1 MTKKIQSI
9 PEARLLLESLRSVGY
24 NEETAIAD
32 IIDNCISAKAHE
44 IKIQFD
50 WEKKRI
56 VISDDGL
63 GMSSKDLIENM
74 RIGSSDPN
82 QVRDERDLGRFG
94 MGMKTAAFS
103 LGKKLTVVTKSNST
117 VSNASWDLEQ
127 IPSIGWNL
135 IIRDESEISEFSSQI
150 DEQGTVVIIENL
162 DRVIDTDDEK
172 KAKNKFYRIA
182 NRTEKH
188 LALTFHRFIEEDCLI
203 LELNDIPIKAWN
215 PFIVE
220 NSATQELPE
229 ESVFSDNGCIK
240 AIIQPYVLPHKT
252 KFASDDDYQLAGGPK
267 GWNYHQGIYV
277 YRNKRLII
285 CGTWFDYI
293 KKEPA
298 YNLARIKID
307 ISSASDEDW
316 KIDIKKST
324 ASLPSYVREAVE
336 REIDLCTEASAR
348 VYNSRGNYSKSN
360 VSTPN
365 LDYVWEQRKK
375 DGRYSFYINR
385 KHSLLNTIKKQLDEQ
400 GKKTL
405 FAYLSL
411 VENFAPFMMSGV
423 TDSLQKGKN
432 NATFDKTSLEYQIQI
447 KELEDKCDYAENGDL
462 VAYIKSYAVFDYL
475 KALLGTDSN
484 GYEINQDVLCAA
496 DFGAP
501 QKRKRFIVIGI
512 KKSLTDTVQ
521 LPIGIFSEK
530 DYRTVQDA
538 IGDLQNVPTVTDVAE
553 DIGTPLKKADDIS
566 ELGKSLR
573 DTDTLFNHII
583 TKTRETAMERFKVIK
598 QGENFHSLN
607 DSLKTNTYTD
617 ANRTQN
623 TIYLRL
629 AYNQPSG
636 TVVNVRKS
644 MWIHPEL
651 NRAISI
657 REAARLQTFPDSFI
671 FCGSK
676 DKQYQQVGNAVP
688 PIMAKA
694 IAEKLA
700 DQLEQIEKRYER

>member
-1 MTKKIQSI
+1 MYKVVDLFAGAGGLSLGFMQTKKYDIKVAFENNPAMQKTYKKNHMGVDVQDDVCLADYNDIQKKYGKIDVVIGGPPCQGFSNANRQKNHAI
-9 PEARLLLESLRSVGY
+9 SQNNMLVKQYIRAIRELSPKAFVMENVSMLRSDVHRFYLDEADNELFGQEKYEIHMQNTKLVLLDKAYMFDCAKTIARSPSAITANIWPEDCYVSLNVVYKMSKNHQKLLKTLKKHKKKLLEYADVYADERKKSDIESNDIALRSY
-24 NEETAIAD
+24 E
-32 IIDNCISAKAHE
+32 
-44 IKIQFD
+44 
-50 WEKKRI
+50 
-56 VISDDGL
+56 
-63 GMSSKDLIENM
+63 
-74 RIGSSDPN
+74 
-82 QVRDERDLGRFG
+82 
-94 MGMKTAAFS
+94 AFS
-103 LGKKLTVVTKSNST
+103 AIK
-117 VSNASWDLEQ
+117 Q
-127 IPSIGWNL
+127 
-135 IIRDESEISEFSSQI
+135 FF
-150 DEQGTVVIIENL
+150 
-162 DRVIDTDDEK
+162 DEK
-172 KAKNKFYRIA
+172 
-182 NRTEKH
+182 
-188 LALTFHRFIEEDCLI
+188 
-203 LELNDIPIKAWN
+203 LEADKLKDVI
-215 PFIVE
+215 
-220 NSATQELPE
+220 
-229 ESVFSDNGCIK
+229 
-240 AIIQPYVLPHKT
+240 
-252 KFASDDDYQLAGGPK
+252 
-267 GWNYHQGIYV
+267 
-277 YRNKRLII
+277 
-285 CGTWFDYI
+285 
-293 KKEPA
+293 EPA
-298 YNLARIKID
+298 IMIQRML
-307 ISSASDEDW
+307 
-316 KIDIKKST
+316 
-324 ASLPSYVREAVE
+324 
-336 REIDLCTEASAR
+336 
-348 VYNSRGNYSKSN
+348 SKSKEIFDN
-360 VSTPN
+360 
-365 LDYVWEQRKK
+365 
-375 DGRYSFYINR
+375 
-385 KHSLLNTIKKQLDEQ
+385 H
-400 GKKTL
+400 
-405 FAYLSL
+405 L
-411 VENFAPFMMSGV
+411 VV
-423 TDSLQKGKN
+423 
-432 NATFDKTSLEYQIQI
+432 
-447 KELEDKCDYAENGDL
+447 DKCDYAENGDL

>member
-1 MTKKIQSI
+1 MYKVVDLFAGAGGLSLGFMQTKKYDIKVAFENNPAMQKTYKKNHMGVDVRDDVCLADYDDIQKKYGKIDVVIGGPPCQGFSNANRQKNHAI
-9 PEARLLLESLRSVGY
+9 SQNNMLVKQYIRAIRELSPKAFVMENVSMLRSDVHRFYLDEADNELFGQEKYEIHMQNTKLVLLDKAYMFDCAKTIARSSSAITANIWPEDCYVSLNVVYKMSKNHQKLLKTLKKHKKKLLEYADIYADEGKKNDIESNDIALRSY
-24 NEETAIAD
+24 E
-32 IIDNCISAKAHE
+32 
-44 IKIQFD
+44 
-50 WEKKRI
+50 
-56 VISDDGL
+56 
-63 GMSSKDLIENM
+63 
-74 RIGSSDPN
+74 
-82 QVRDERDLGRFG
+82 
-94 MGMKTAAFS
+94 AFS
-103 LGKKLTVVTKSNST
+103 AIK
-117 VSNASWDLEQ
+117 Q
-127 IPSIGWNL
+127 
-135 IIRDESEISEFSSQI
+135 FF
-150 DEQGTVVIIENL
+150 
-162 DRVIDTDDEK
+162 DEK
-172 KAKNKFYRIA
+172 
-182 NRTEKH
+182 
-188 LALTFHRFIEEDCLI
+188 
-203 LELNDIPIKAWN
+203 LEADKLKDVI
-215 PFIVE
+215 
-220 NSATQELPE
+220 
-229 ESVFSDNGCIK
+229 
-240 AIIQPYVLPHKT
+240 
-252 KFASDDDYQLAGGPK
+252 
-267 GWNYHQGIYV
+267 
-277 YRNKRLII
+277 
-285 CGTWFDYI
+285 
-293 KKEPA
+293 EPA
-298 YNLARIKID
+298 IMIQRML
-307 ISSASDEDW
+307 
-316 KIDIKKST
+316 
-324 ASLPSYVREAVE
+324 
-336 REIDLCTEASAR
+336 
-348 VYNSRGNYSKSN
+348 SKSKEIFDN
-360 VSTPN
+360 
-365 LDYVWEQRKK
+365 
-375 DGRYSFYINR
+375 
-385 KHSLLNTIKKQLDEQ
+385 H
-400 GKKTL
+400 
-405 FAYLSL
+405 L
-411 VENFAPFMMSGV
+411 VV
-423 TDSLQKGKN
+423 
-432 NATFDKTSLEYQIQI
+432 
-447 KELEDKCDYAENGDL
+447 DKCDYAENGDL

>member
-1 MTKKIQSI
+1 MYKVVDLFAGAGGLSLGFMQTKKYDIKVAFENNPAMQKTYKKNHMGVDVRDDVCLADYDDIQKKYGKIDVVIGGPPCQGFSNANRQKNHAI
-9 PEARLLLESLRSVGY
+9 SQNNMLVKQYIRAIRELSPKAFVMENVSMVRSDVHRFYLDEADNELFGQEKYEIHMQNTKLVLLDKAYMFDCAKTIARSPSAITANIWPEDCYVSLNVVYKMSKNHQKLLKTLKKHKKKLLEYADVYADERKKSDIESNDIALRSY
-24 NEETAIAD
+24 E
-32 IIDNCISAKAHE
+32 
-44 IKIQFD
+44 
-50 WEKKRI
+50 
-56 VISDDGL
+56 
-63 GMSSKDLIENM
+63 
-74 RIGSSDPN
+74 
-82 QVRDERDLGRFG
+82 
-94 MGMKTAAFS
+94 AFS
-103 LGKKLTVVTKSNST
+103 AIK
-117 VSNASWDLEQ
+117 Q
-127 IPSIGWNL
+127 
-135 IIRDESEISEFSSQI
+135 FF
-150 DEQGTVVIIENL
+150 
-162 DRVIDTDDEK
+162 DEK
-172 KAKNKFYRIA
+172 
-182 NRTEKH
+182 
-188 LALTFHRFIEEDCLI
+188 
-203 LELNDIPIKAWN
+203 LEADKLKDVI
-215 PFIVE
+215 
-220 NSATQELPE
+220 
-229 ESVFSDNGCIK
+229 
-240 AIIQPYVLPHKT
+240 
-252 KFASDDDYQLAGGPK
+252 
-267 GWNYHQGIYV
+267 
-277 YRNKRLII
+277 
-285 CGTWFDYI
+285 
-293 KKEPA
+293 EPA
-298 YNLARIKID
+298 IMIQRML
-307 ISSASDEDW
+307 
-316 KIDIKKST
+316 
-324 ASLPSYVREAVE
+324 
-336 REIDLCTEASAR
+336 
-348 VYNSRGNYSKSN
+348 SKSKEIFDN
-360 VSTPN
+360 
-365 LDYVWEQRKK
+365 
-375 DGRYSFYINR
+375 
-385 KHSLLNTIKKQLDEQ
+385 H
-400 GKKTL
+400 
-405 FAYLSL
+405 L
-411 VENFAPFMMSGV
+411 VV
-423 TDSLQKGKN
+423 
-432 NATFDKTSLEYQIQI
+432 
-447 KELEDKCDYAENGDL
+447 DKCDYAENGDL

>member
-1 MTKKIQSI
+1 MYKVVDLFAGAGGLSLGFMQTKKYDIKVAFENNPAMQKTYKKNHMGVDVRDDVCLADYDDIQKKYGKIDVVIGGPPCQGFSNANRQKNHAI
-9 PEARLLLESLRSVGY
+9 SQNNMLVKQYIRAIRELRPKAFVMENVSMLRSDVHRFYLDEADNKLFDQEKYEIHMQSTKLVLLDKAYMFDCAKTIARSSSAITANIWPEDCYVSLNVVYKMSKNHQKLLKTLKKHKKKLLEYADIYADEGKKSDIESNDIALRSY
-24 NEETAIAD
+24 E
-32 IIDNCISAKAHE
+32 
-44 IKIQFD
+44 
-50 WEKKRI
+50 
-56 VISDDGL
+56 
-63 GMSSKDLIENM
+63 
-74 RIGSSDPN
+74 
-82 QVRDERDLGRFG
+82 
-94 MGMKTAAFS
+94 AFS
-103 LGKKLTVVTKSNST
+103 AIK
-117 VSNASWDLEQ
+117 Q
-127 IPSIGWNL
+127 
-135 IIRDESEISEFSSQI
+135 FF
-150 DEQGTVVIIENL
+150 
-162 DRVIDTDDEK
+162 DEK
-172 KAKNKFYRIA
+172 
-182 NRTEKH
+182 
-188 LALTFHRFIEEDCLI
+188 
-203 LELNDIPIKAWN
+203 LEA
-215 PFIVE
+215 
-220 NSATQELPE
+220 
-229 ESVFSDNGCIK
+229 DNLKDVI
-240 AIIQPYVLPHKT
+240 
-252 KFASDDDYQLAGGPK
+252 
-267 GWNYHQGIYV
+267 
-277 YRNKRLII
+277 
-285 CGTWFDYI
+285 
-293 KKEPA
+293 EPA
-298 YNLARIKID
+298 IMIQRML
-307 ISSASDEDW
+307 
-316 KIDIKKST
+316 
-324 ASLPSYVREAVE
+324 
-336 REIDLCTEASAR
+336 
-348 VYNSRGNYSKSN
+348 SKSKEIFDN
-360 VSTPN
+360 
-365 LDYVWEQRKK
+365 
-375 DGRYSFYINR
+375 
-385 KHSLLNTIKKQLDEQ
+385 H
-400 GKKTL
+400 
-405 FAYLSL
+405 L
-411 VENFAPFMMSGV
+411 VV
-423 TDSLQKGKN
+423 
-432 NATFDKTSLEYQIQI
+432 
-447 KELEDKCDYAENGDL
+447 DKCDYAENGDL

-583 TKTRETAMERFKVIK
+583 TKTRETAMERFKAIK

-700 DQLEQIEKRYER
+700 DQLEQIEKRFER

>member
-1 MTKKIQSI
+1 MYKVVDLFAGAGGLSLGFMQTKKYDIKVAFENNPAMQKTYKKNHMGVDVRDDVCLADYDDIQKKYGKIDVVIGGPPCQGFSNANRQKNHAI
-9 PEARLLLESLRSVGY
+9 SQNNMLVKQYIRAIRELRPKAFVMENVSMLRSDVHRFYLDEADNKLFDQEKYEIHMQNTKLVLLDKAYMFDCAKTIARSPSAITANIWPEDCYVSLNVVYKMSKNHQKLLKTLKKHKKKLLEYADVYADERKKSDIESNDIALRSY
-24 NEETAIAD
+24 E
-32 IIDNCISAKAHE
+32 
-44 IKIQFD
+44 
-50 WEKKRI
+50 
-56 VISDDGL
+56 
-63 GMSSKDLIENM
+63 
-74 RIGSSDPN
+74 
-82 QVRDERDLGRFG
+82 
-94 MGMKTAAFS
+94 AFS
-103 LGKKLTVVTKSNST
+103 AVK
-117 VSNASWDLEQ
+117 Q
-127 IPSIGWNL
+127 
-135 IIRDESEISEFSSQI
+135 FF
-150 DEQGTVVIIENL
+150 
-162 DRVIDTDDEK
+162 DEK
-172 KAKNKFYRIA
+172 
-182 NRTEKH
+182 
-188 LALTFHRFIEEDCLI
+188 
-203 LELNDIPIKAWN
+203 LEADKLKEVI
-215 PFIVE
+215 
-220 NSATQELPE
+220 
-229 ESVFSDNGCIK
+229 
-240 AIIQPYVLPHKT
+240 
-252 KFASDDDYQLAGGPK
+252 
-267 GWNYHQGIYV
+267 
-277 YRNKRLII
+277 
-285 CGTWFDYI
+285 
-293 KKEPA
+293 EPA
-298 YNLARIKID
+298 IMIQRML
-307 ISSASDEDW
+307 
-316 KIDIKKST
+316 
-324 ASLPSYVREAVE
+324 
-336 REIDLCTEASAR
+336 
-348 VYNSRGNYSKSN
+348 SKSKEIFD
-360 VSTPN
+360 S
-365 LDYVWEQRKK
+365 
-375 DGRYSFYINR
+375 
-385 KHSLLNTIKKQLDEQ
+385 H
-400 GKKTL
+400 
-405 FAYLSL
+405 L
-411 VENFAPFMMSGV
+411 VV
-423 TDSLQKGKN
+423 
-432 NATFDKTSLEYQIQI
+432 
-447 KELEDKCDYAENGDL
+447 DKCDYAENGDL

-553 DIGTPLKKADDIS
+553 DIGTPLKKADNIS

-583 TKTRETAMERFKVIK
+583 TKTRETAMERFKAIK

>member
-1 MTKKIQSI
+1 MYKVVDLFAGAGGLSLGFMQTKKYDIKVAFENNPAMQKTYKKNHMGVDVQDDVCLADYNDIQKKYGKIDVVIGGCQGFSNANRQKNHAI
-9 PEARLLLESLRSVGY
+9 SQNNMLVKQYIRAIRELSPKAFVMENVSMLRSDVHRFYLDEADNELFGQEKYEIHMQSTKLVLLDKAYMFDCAKTIARSSSAITANIWPEDCYVSLNVVYKMSKNHQKLLKTLKKHKKKLLEYADIYADEGKKNDIESNDIALRSY
-24 NEETAIAD
+24 E
-32 IIDNCISAKAHE
+32 
-44 IKIQFD
+44 
-50 WEKKRI
+50 
-56 VISDDGL
+56 
-63 GMSSKDLIENM
+63 
-74 RIGSSDPN
+74 
-82 QVRDERDLGRFG
+82 
-94 MGMKTAAFS
+94 AFS
-103 LGKKLTVVTKSNST
+103 AIK
-117 VSNASWDLEQ
+117 Q
-127 IPSIGWNL
+127 
-135 IIRDESEISEFSSQI
+135 FF
-150 DEQGTVVIIENL
+150 
-162 DRVIDTDDEK
+162 DEK
-172 KAKNKFYRIA
+172 
-182 NRTEKH
+182 
-188 LALTFHRFIEEDCLI
+188 
-203 LELNDIPIKAWN
+203 LEADKLKDVI
-215 PFIVE
+215 
-220 NSATQELPE
+220 
-229 ESVFSDNGCIK
+229 
-240 AIIQPYVLPHKT
+240 
-252 KFASDDDYQLAGGPK
+252 
-267 GWNYHQGIYV
+267 
-277 YRNKRLII
+277 
-285 CGTWFDYI
+285 
-293 KKEPA
+293 EPA
-298 YNLARIKID
+298 IMIQRML
-307 ISSASDEDW
+307 
-316 KIDIKKST
+316 
-324 ASLPSYVREAVE
+324 
-336 REIDLCTEASAR
+336 
-348 VYNSRGNYSKSN
+348 SKSKEIFDN
-360 VSTPN
+360 
-365 LDYVWEQRKK
+365 
-375 DGRYSFYINR
+375 
-385 KHSLLNTIKKQLDEQ
+385 H
-400 GKKTL
+400 
-405 FAYLSL
+405 L
-411 VENFAPFMMSGV
+411 VV
-423 TDSLQKGKN
+423 
-432 NATFDKTSLEYQIQI
+432 
-447 KELEDKCDYAENGDL
+447 DKCDYAENGDL

-583 TKTRETAMERFKVIK
+583 TKTRETAMERFKAIK

-700 DQLEQIEKRYER
+700 DQLEQIEKRFER

>member
-1 MTKKIQSI
+1 MYKVVDLFAGAGGLSLGFMQTKKYDIKVAFENNPAMQKTYKKNHMGVDVRDDVCLADYDDIQKKYGKIDVVIGGPPCQGFSNANRQKNHAI
-9 PEARLLLESLRSVGY
+9 SQNNMLVKQYIRAIRELRPKAFVMENVSMLRSDVHRFYLDEADNKLFDQEKYEIHMQSTKLVLLDKAYMFDCAKTIARSSSAITANIWPEDCYVSLNVVYKMSKNHQKLLKTLKKHKKKLLEYADIYADEGEKNDIESNDIALRSY
-24 NEETAIAD
+24 E
-32 IIDNCISAKAHE
+32 
-44 IKIQFD
+44 
-50 WEKKRI
+50 
-56 VISDDGL
+56 
-63 GMSSKDLIENM
+63 
-74 RIGSSDPN
+74 
-82 QVRDERDLGRFG
+82 
-94 MGMKTAAFS
+94 AFS
-103 LGKKLTVVTKSNST
+103 AIK
-117 VSNASWDLEQ
+117 Q
-127 IPSIGWNL
+127 
-135 IIRDESEISEFSSQI
+135 FF
-150 DEQGTVVIIENL
+150 
-162 DRVIDTDDEK
+162 DEK
-172 KAKNKFYRIA
+172 
-182 NRTEKH
+182 
-188 LALTFHRFIEEDCLI
+188 
-203 LELNDIPIKAWN
+203 LEADKLKDVI
-215 PFIVE
+215 
-220 NSATQELPE
+220 
-229 ESVFSDNGCIK
+229 
-240 AIIQPYVLPHKT
+240 
-252 KFASDDDYQLAGGPK
+252 
-267 GWNYHQGIYV
+267 
-277 YRNKRLII
+277 
-285 CGTWFDYI
+285 
-293 KKEPA
+293 EPA
-298 YNLARIKID
+298 IMIQRML
-307 ISSASDEDW
+307 
-316 KIDIKKST
+316 
-324 ASLPSYVREAVE
+324 
-336 REIDLCTEASAR
+336 
-348 VYNSRGNYSKSN
+348 SKSKEIFDN
-360 VSTPN
+360 
-365 LDYVWEQRKK
+365 
-375 DGRYSFYINR
+375 
-385 KHSLLNTIKKQLDEQ
+385 H
-400 GKKTL
+400 
-405 FAYLSL
+405 L
-411 VENFAPFMMSGV
+411 VV
-423 TDSLQKGKN
+423 
-432 NATFDKTSLEYQIQI
+432 
-447 KELEDKCDYAENGDL
+447 DKCDYAENGDL

-583 TKTRETAMERFKVIK
+583 TKTRETAMERFKAIK

>member
-1 MTKKIQSI
+1 MYKVVELFAGAGGLSLGFMQTKKYDIKVAFENNPAMQKTYKKNHMGVDVRDDVCLADYDDIQKKYGKIDVVIGGPPCQGFSNANRQKNHAI
-9 PEARLLLESLRSVGY
+9 SQNNMLVKQYIRAIRELSPKAFVMENVSMLRSDVHRFYLDEADNELFGQEKYEIHMQNTKLVLLDKAYMFDCAKTIARSSSAITANIWPEDCYVSLNVVYKMSKNHQKLLKTLKKHKKKLLEYADVYADERKKSDIESNDIALRSY
-24 NEETAIAD
+24 E
-32 IIDNCISAKAHE
+32 
-44 IKIQFD
+44 
-50 WEKKRI
+50 
-56 VISDDGL
+56 
-63 GMSSKDLIENM
+63 
-74 RIGSSDPN
+74 
-82 QVRDERDLGRFG
+82 
-94 MGMKTAAFS
+94 AFS
-103 LGKKLTVVTKSNST
+103 AIK
-117 VSNASWDLEQ
+117 Q
-127 IPSIGWNL
+127 
-135 IIRDESEISEFSSQI
+135 FF
-150 DEQGTVVIIENL
+150 
-162 DRVIDTDDEK
+162 DEK
-172 KAKNKFYRIA
+172 
-182 NRTEKH
+182 
-188 LALTFHRFIEEDCLI
+188 
-203 LELNDIPIKAWN
+203 LEADKLKDVI
-215 PFIVE
+215 
-220 NSATQELPE
+220 
-229 ESVFSDNGCIK
+229 
-240 AIIQPYVLPHKT
+240 
-252 KFASDDDYQLAGGPK
+252 
-267 GWNYHQGIYV
+267 
-277 YRNKRLII
+277 
-285 CGTWFDYI
+285 
-293 KKEPA
+293 EPA
-298 YNLARIKID
+298 IMIQRML
-307 ISSASDEDW
+307 
-316 KIDIKKST
+316 
-324 ASLPSYVREAVE
+324 
-336 REIDLCTEASAR
+336 
-348 VYNSRGNYSKSN
+348 SKSKEIFDN
-360 VSTPN
+360 
-365 LDYVWEQRKK
+365 
-375 DGRYSFYINR
+375 
-385 KHSLLNTIKKQLDEQ
+385 H
-400 GKKTL
+400 
-405 FAYLSL
+405 L
-411 VENFAPFMMSGV
+411 VV
-423 TDSLQKGKN
+423 
-432 NATFDKTSLEYQIQI
+432 
-447 KELEDKCDYAENGDL
+447 DKCDYAENGDL

>member
-1 MTKKIQSI
+1 MYKVVDLFAGAGGLSLGFMQTKKYDIKVAFENNPAMQKTYKKNHMGVDVQDDVCLADYNDIQKKYGKIDVVIGGPPCQGFSNANRQKNHAI
-9 PEARLLLESLRSVGY
+9 SQNNMLVKQYIRAIRELSPKAFVMENVSMLRSDVHRFYLDEADNELFGQEKYEIHMQSTKLVLLDKAYMFDCAKTIARSSSAITANIWPEDCYVSLNVVYKMSKNHQKLLKTLKKHKKKLLEYADIYADEGEKNDIESNDIALRSY
-24 NEETAIAD
+24 E
-32 IIDNCISAKAHE
+32 
-44 IKIQFD
+44 
-50 WEKKRI
+50 
-56 VISDDGL
+56 
-63 GMSSKDLIENM
+63 
-74 RIGSSDPN
+74 
-82 QVRDERDLGRFG
+82 
-94 MGMKTAAFS
+94 AFS
-103 LGKKLTVVTKSNST
+103 AIK
-117 VSNASWDLEQ
+117 Q
-127 IPSIGWNL
+127 
-135 IIRDESEISEFSSQI
+135 FF
-150 DEQGTVVIIENL
+150 
-162 DRVIDTDDEK
+162 DEK
-172 KAKNKFYRIA
+172 
-182 NRTEKH
+182 
-188 LALTFHRFIEEDCLI
+188 
-203 LELNDIPIKAWN
+203 LEADKLKDVI
-215 PFIVE
+215 
-220 NSATQELPE
+220 
-229 ESVFSDNGCIK
+229 
-240 AIIQPYVLPHKT
+240 
-252 KFASDDDYQLAGGPK
+252 
-267 GWNYHQGIYV
+267 
-277 YRNKRLII
+277 
-285 CGTWFDYI
+285 
-293 KKEPA
+293 EPA
-298 YNLARIKID
+298 IMIQRML
-307 ISSASDEDW
+307 
-316 KIDIKKST
+316 
-324 ASLPSYVREAVE
+324 
-336 REIDLCTEASAR
+336 
-348 VYNSRGNYSKSN
+348 SKSKEIFDN
-360 VSTPN
+360 
-365 LDYVWEQRKK
+365 
-375 DGRYSFYINR
+375 
-385 KHSLLNTIKKQLDEQ
+385 H
-400 GKKTL
+400 
-405 FAYLSL
+405 L
-411 VENFAPFMMSGV
+411 VV
-423 TDSLQKGKN
+423 
-432 NATFDKTSLEYQIQI
+432 
-447 KELEDKCDYAENGDL
+447 DKCDYAENGDL

-475 KALLGTDSN
+475 KALLGADSN

-583 TKTRETAMERFKVIK
+583 TKTRETAMERFKAIK

-700 DQLEQIEKRYER
+700 DQLEQIEKRFER

>member
-1 MTKKIQSI
+1 MYKVVDLFAGAGGLSLGFMQTKKYDIKVAFENNPAMQKTYKKNHMGVDVRDDVCLADYDDIQKKYGKIDVVIGGPPCQGFSNANRQKNHAI
-9 PEARLLLESLRSVGY
+9 SQNNMLVKQYIRAIRELSPKAFVMENVSMLRSDVHRFYLDEADNELFGQEKYEIHMQNTKLVVLDKAYMFDCAKTIARSPSAITANIWPEDCYVSLNVVYKMSKNHQKLLKTLKKHKKKLLEYADVYADERKKSDIESNDIALRSY
-24 NEETAIAD
+24 E
-32 IIDNCISAKAHE
+32 
-44 IKIQFD
+44 
-50 WEKKRI
+50 
-56 VISDDGL
+56 
-63 GMSSKDLIENM
+63 
-74 RIGSSDPN
+74 
-82 QVRDERDLGRFG
+82 
-94 MGMKTAAFS
+94 AFS
-103 LGKKLTVVTKSNST
+103 AIK
-117 VSNASWDLEQ
+117 Q
-127 IPSIGWNL
+127 
-135 IIRDESEISEFSSQI
+135 FF
-150 DEQGTVVIIENL
+150 
-162 DRVIDTDDEK
+162 DEK
-172 KAKNKFYRIA
+172 
-182 NRTEKH
+182 
-188 LALTFHRFIEEDCLI
+188 
-203 LELNDIPIKAWN
+203 LEADKLKDVI
-215 PFIVE
+215 
-220 NSATQELPE
+220 
-229 ESVFSDNGCIK
+229 
-240 AIIQPYVLPHKT
+240 
-252 KFASDDDYQLAGGPK
+252 
-267 GWNYHQGIYV
+267 
-277 YRNKRLII
+277 
-285 CGTWFDYI
+285 
-293 KKEPA
+293 EPA
-298 YNLARIKID
+298 IMIQRML
-307 ISSASDEDW
+307 
-316 KIDIKKST
+316 
-324 ASLPSYVREAVE
+324 
-336 REIDLCTEASAR
+336 
-348 VYNSRGNYSKSN
+348 SKSKEIFDN
-360 VSTPN
+360 
-365 LDYVWEQRKK
+365 
-375 DGRYSFYINR
+375 
-385 KHSLLNTIKKQLDEQ
+385 H
-400 GKKTL
+400 
-405 FAYLSL
+405 L
-411 VENFAPFMMSGV
+411 VV
-423 TDSLQKGKN
+423 
-432 NATFDKTSLEYQIQI
+432 
-447 KELEDKCDYAENGDL
+447 DKCDYAENGDL

-583 TKTRETAMERFKVIK
+583 TKTRETAMERFKAIK

>member
-1 MTKKIQSI
+1 MYKVVDLFAGAGGLSLGFMQTKKYDIKVAFENNPAMQKTYKKNHMGVDVQDDVCLADYNDIQKKYGKIDVVIGGPPCQGFSNANRQKNHAI
-9 PEARLLLESLRSVGY
+9 SQNNMLVKQYIRAIRELSPKAFVMENVSMLRSDVHRFYLDEADNELFGQEKYEIHMQSTKLVLLDKAYMFDCAKTIARSPSAITANIWPEDCYVSLNVVYKMSKNHQKLLKTLKKHKKKLLEYADVYADERKKSDIESNDIALRSY
-24 NEETAIAD
+24 E
-32 IIDNCISAKAHE
+32 
-44 IKIQFD
+44 
-50 WEKKRI
+50 
-56 VISDDGL
+56 
-63 GMSSKDLIENM
+63 
-74 RIGSSDPN
+74 
-82 QVRDERDLGRFG
+82 
-94 MGMKTAAFS
+94 AFS
-103 LGKKLTVVTKSNST
+103 AIK
-117 VSNASWDLEQ
+117 Q
-127 IPSIGWNL
+127 
-135 IIRDESEISEFSSQI
+135 FF
-150 DEQGTVVIIENL
+150 
-162 DRVIDTDDEK
+162 DEK
-172 KAKNKFYRIA
+172 
-182 NRTEKH
+182 
-188 LALTFHRFIEEDCLI
+188 
-203 LELNDIPIKAWN
+203 LEADKLKDVI
-215 PFIVE
+215 
-220 NSATQELPE
+220 
-229 ESVFSDNGCIK
+229 
-240 AIIQPYVLPHKT
+240 
-252 KFASDDDYQLAGGPK
+252 
-267 GWNYHQGIYV
+267 
-277 YRNKRLII
+277 
-285 CGTWFDYI
+285 
-293 KKEPA
+293 EPA
-298 YNLARIKID
+298 IMIQRML
-307 ISSASDEDW
+307 
-316 KIDIKKST
+316 
-324 ASLPSYVREAVE
+324 
-336 REIDLCTEASAR
+336 
-348 VYNSRGNYSKSN
+348 SKSKEIFDN
-360 VSTPN
+360 
-365 LDYVWEQRKK
+365 
-375 DGRYSFYINR
+375 
-385 KHSLLNTIKKQLDEQ
+385 H
-400 GKKTL
+400 
-405 FAYLSL
+405 L
-411 VENFAPFMMSGV
+411 VV
-423 TDSLQKGKN
+423 
-432 NATFDKTSLEYQIQI
+432 
-447 KELEDKCDYAENGDL
+447 DKCDYAENGDL

>member
-1 MTKKIQSI
+1 MYKVVDLFAGAGGLSLGFMQTKKYDIKVAFENNPAMQKTYKKNHMGVDVQDDVCLADYNDIQKKYGKIDVVIGGPPCQGFSNANRQKNHAI
-9 PEARLLLESLRSVGY
+9 SQNNMLVKQYIRAIRELSPKAFVMENVSMLRSDVHRFYLDEADNELFGQEKYEIHMQSTKLVLLDKAYMFDCAKTIARSSSAITANIWPEDCYVSLNVVYKMSKNHQKLPKTLKKHKKKLLEYADIYADEGKKNDIESNDIALRSY
-24 NEETAIAD
+24 E
-32 IIDNCISAKAHE
+32 
-44 IKIQFD
+44 
-50 WEKKRI
+50 
-56 VISDDGL
+56 
-63 GMSSKDLIENM
+63 
-74 RIGSSDPN
+74 
-82 QVRDERDLGRFG
+82 
-94 MGMKTAAFS
+94 AFS
-103 LGKKLTVVTKSNST
+103 AIK
-117 VSNASWDLEQ
+117 Q
-127 IPSIGWNL
+127 
-135 IIRDESEISEFSSQI
+135 FF
-150 DEQGTVVIIENL
+150 
-162 DRVIDTDDEK
+162 DEK
-172 KAKNKFYRIA
+172 
-182 NRTEKH
+182 
-188 LALTFHRFIEEDCLI
+188 
-203 LELNDIPIKAWN
+203 LEADKLKDVI
-215 PFIVE
+215 
-220 NSATQELPE
+220 
-229 ESVFSDNGCIK
+229 
-240 AIIQPYVLPHKT
+240 
-252 KFASDDDYQLAGGPK
+252 
-267 GWNYHQGIYV
+267 
-277 YRNKRLII
+277 
-285 CGTWFDYI
+285 
-293 KKEPA
+293 EPA
-298 YNLARIKID
+298 IMIQRML
-307 ISSASDEDW
+307 
-316 KIDIKKST
+316 
-324 ASLPSYVREAVE
+324 
-336 REIDLCTEASAR
+336 
-348 VYNSRGNYSKSN
+348 SKSKEIFDN
-360 VSTPN
+360 
-365 LDYVWEQRKK
+365 
-375 DGRYSFYINR
+375 
-385 KHSLLNTIKKQLDEQ
+385 H
-400 GKKTL
+400 
-405 FAYLSL
+405 L
-411 VENFAPFMMSGV
+411 VV
-423 TDSLQKGKN
+423 
-432 NATFDKTSLEYQIQI
+432 
-447 KELEDKCDYAENGDL
+447 DKCDYAENGDL

-583 TKTRETAMERFKVIK
+583 TKTRETAMERFKAIK

-700 DQLEQIEKRYER
+700 DQLEQIEKRFER

>member
-1 MTKKIQSI
+1 MYKVVDLFAGAGGLSLGFMQTKKYDIKVAFENNPAMQKTYKKNHMGVDVRDDVCLADYDDIQKKYGKIDVVIGGPPCQGFSNANRQKNHSI
-9 PEARLLLESLRSVGY
+9 SQNNMLVKQYIRAIRELSPKAFVMENVSMLRSDVHRFYLDEADNELFGQEKYEIHMQNTKLVLLDKAYMFDCAKTIARSPSAITANIWPEDCYVSLNVVYKMSKNHQKLLKTLKKHKKKLLEYADVYADERKKSDIESNDIALRSY
-24 NEETAIAD
+24 E
-32 IIDNCISAKAHE
+32 
-44 IKIQFD
+44 
-50 WEKKRI
+50 
-56 VISDDGL
+56 
-63 GMSSKDLIENM
+63 
-74 RIGSSDPN
+74 
-82 QVRDERDLGRFG
+82 
-94 MGMKTAAFS
+94 AFS
-103 LGKKLTVVTKSNST
+103 AIK
-117 VSNASWDLEQ
+117 Q
-127 IPSIGWNL
+127 
-135 IIRDESEISEFSSQI
+135 FF
-150 DEQGTVVIIENL
+150 
-162 DRVIDTDDEK
+162 DEK
-172 KAKNKFYRIA
+172 
-182 NRTEKH
+182 
-188 LALTFHRFIEEDCLI
+188 
-203 LELNDIPIKAWN
+203 LEADKLKDVI
-215 PFIVE
+215 
-220 NSATQELPE
+220 
-229 ESVFSDNGCIK
+229 
-240 AIIQPYVLPHKT
+240 
-252 KFASDDDYQLAGGPK
+252 
-267 GWNYHQGIYV
+267 
-277 YRNKRLII
+277 
-285 CGTWFDYI
+285 
-293 KKEPA
+293 EPA
-298 YNLARIKID
+298 IMIQRML
-307 ISSASDEDW
+307 
-316 KIDIKKST
+316 
-324 ASLPSYVREAVE
+324 
-336 REIDLCTEASAR
+336 
-348 VYNSRGNYSKSN
+348 SKSKEIFDN
-360 VSTPN
+360 
-365 LDYVWEQRKK
+365 
-375 DGRYSFYINR
+375 
-385 KHSLLNTIKKQLDEQ
+385 H
-400 GKKTL
+400 
-405 FAYLSL
+405 L
-411 VENFAPFMMSGV
+411 VV
-423 TDSLQKGKN
+423 
-432 NATFDKTSLEYQIQI
+432 
-447 KELEDKCDYAENGDL
+447 DKCDYAENGDL

>member
-1 MTKKIQSI
+1 MYKVVDLFAGAGGLSLGFMQTKKYDIKVAFENNPAMQKTYKKNHMGVDVQDDVCLADYNDIQKKYGKIDVVIGGPPCQGFSNANRQKNHAI
-9 PEARLLLESLRSVGY
+9 SQNNMLVKQYIRAIRELSPKAFVMENVSMLRSDVHRFYLDEADNELFGQEKYEIHMQSTKLILLDKAYMFDCAKTIARSSSAITANIWPEDCYVSLNVVYKMSKNHQKLLKTLKKHKKKLLEYADIYADEGKKNDIESNDIALRSY
-24 NEETAIAD
+24 E
-32 IIDNCISAKAHE
+32 
-44 IKIQFD
+44 
-50 WEKKRI
+50 
-56 VISDDGL
+56 
-63 GMSSKDLIENM
+63 
-74 RIGSSDPN
+74 
-82 QVRDERDLGRFG
+82 
-94 MGMKTAAFS
+94 AFS
-103 LGKKLTVVTKSNST
+103 AIK
-117 VSNASWDLEQ
+117 Q
-127 IPSIGWNL
+127 
-135 IIRDESEISEFSSQI
+135 FF
-150 DEQGTVVIIENL
+150 
-162 DRVIDTDDEK
+162 DEK
-172 KAKNKFYRIA
+172 
-182 NRTEKH
+182 
-188 LALTFHRFIEEDCLI
+188 
-203 LELNDIPIKAWN
+203 LEADKLKDVI
-215 PFIVE
+215 
-220 NSATQELPE
+220 
-229 ESVFSDNGCIK
+229 
-240 AIIQPYVLPHKT
+240 
-252 KFASDDDYQLAGGPK
+252 
-267 GWNYHQGIYV
+267 
-277 YRNKRLII
+277 
-285 CGTWFDYI
+285 
-293 KKEPA
+293 EPA
-298 YNLARIKID
+298 IMIQRML
-307 ISSASDEDW
+307 
-316 KIDIKKST
+316 
-324 ASLPSYVREAVE
+324 
-336 REIDLCTEASAR
+336 
-348 VYNSRGNYSKSN
+348 SKSKEIFDN
-360 VSTPN
+360 
-365 LDYVWEQRKK
+365 
-375 DGRYSFYINR
+375 
-385 KHSLLNTIKKQLDEQ
+385 H
-400 GKKTL
+400 
-405 FAYLSL
+405 L
-411 VENFAPFMMSGV
+411 VV
-423 TDSLQKGKN
+423 
-432 NATFDKTSLEYQIQI
+432 
-447 KELEDKCDYAENGDL
+447 DKCDYAENGDL

-583 TKTRETAMERFKVIK
+583 TKTRETAMERFKAIK

-700 DQLEQIEKRYER
+700 DQLEQIEKRFER

>member
-1 MTKKIQSI
+1 MYKVVDLFAGAGGLSLGFMQTKKYDIKVAFENNPAMQKTYKKNHMGVDVRDDVCLADYDDIQKKYGKIDVVIGGPPCQGFSNANRQKNHAI
-9 PEARLLLESLRSVGY
+9 SQNNMLVKQYIRAIRELSPKAFVMENVSMLRSDVHRFYLDEADNELFGQENYEIHMQNTKLVLLDKAYMFDCAKTIARSPSAITANIWPEDCYVSLNVVYKMSKNHQKLLKTLKKHKKKLLEYADVYADERKKSDIESNDIALRSY
-24 NEETAIAD
+24 E
-32 IIDNCISAKAHE
+32 
-44 IKIQFD
+44 
-50 WEKKRI
+50 
-56 VISDDGL
+56 
-63 GMSSKDLIENM
+63 
-74 RIGSSDPN
+74 
-82 QVRDERDLGRFG
+82 
-94 MGMKTAAFS
+94 AFS
-103 LGKKLTVVTKSNST
+103 AIK
-117 VSNASWDLEQ
+117 Q
-127 IPSIGWNL
+127 
-135 IIRDESEISEFSSQI
+135 FF
-150 DEQGTVVIIENL
+150 
-162 DRVIDTDDEK
+162 DEK
-172 KAKNKFYRIA
+172 
-182 NRTEKH
+182 
-188 LALTFHRFIEEDCLI
+188 
-203 LELNDIPIKAWN
+203 LEADKLKDVI
-215 PFIVE
+215 
-220 NSATQELPE
+220 
-229 ESVFSDNGCIK
+229 
-240 AIIQPYVLPHKT
+240 
-252 KFASDDDYQLAGGPK
+252 
-267 GWNYHQGIYV
+267 
-277 YRNKRLII
+277 
-285 CGTWFDYI
+285 
-293 KKEPA
+293 EPA
-298 YNLARIKID
+298 IMIQRML
-307 ISSASDEDW
+307 
-316 KIDIKKST
+316 
-324 ASLPSYVREAVE
+324 
-336 REIDLCTEASAR
+336 
-348 VYNSRGNYSKSN
+348 SKSKEIFDN
-360 VSTPN
+360 
-365 LDYVWEQRKK
+365 
-375 DGRYSFYINR
+375 
-385 KHSLLNTIKKQLDEQ
+385 H
-400 GKKTL
+400 
-405 FAYLSL
+405 L
-411 VENFAPFMMSGV
+411 VV
-423 TDSLQKGKN
+423 
-432 NATFDKTSLEYQIQI
+432 
-447 KELEDKCDYAENGDL
+447 DKCDYAENGDL